1 MAYAKMIGAE
11 VKRKEDPRLITGR
24 GAYVPNVH
32 LPNMHHVGFVRSPL
46 AHANI
51 VSINT
56 SAALA
61 VPGVVA
67 VFTGEDLKNS
77 YDLMPQGAVKE
88 GTRPRAHY
96 PLSVGRVRHV
106 GEAIVAIVA
115 TSAQAAADGVAAVEV
130 DYDPL
135 PAVVDMMA
143 ALQPDA
149 PQLHADAPGNVEH
162 EMGRKA
168 GDIDA
173 AFANAHKVV
182 KARMANQRLLGMP
195 METRATVA
203 APDPWTGG
211 LTVHTSTQAPHFM
224 RRDMAKILNLDEN
237 SVRVIAPDVGG
248 GFGLKI
254 GIFPEDAVLGALAL
268 RLNIPL
274 KWVEGRI
281 EHATATTHGRA
292 QITDIEAAID
302 ANGKV
307 QGLKMQVYADI
318 GAYPIA
324 TDVPDL
330 TVLMAIGT
338 YDITHLRAEV
348 KTVFTNTTPVA
359 AYRGAG
365 RPEAAFYLER
375 LMDLIADELAL
386 DPAQVRLNNFI
397 APEQFPYHSATGLH
411 YDSGNYAGA
420 LNKALAVSRYAELRA
435 EQARRRA
442 AGDKTLLGVGIGCFV
457 EMCGFG
463 PFESAQVR
471 VEPSGTVTVTTGISP
486 HGQGGATTFSQILAD
501 ELGVGFDKI
510 TVKYGDTSQTPQGIG
525 TMGSRSIVVGGS
537 ALVRAAGKVRRKAMQ
552 IAAHMLEASVDDI
565 VLQDGAYMVKGVPSK
580 RLSLAEIASKA
591 YTDSLPDDMDPGLE
605 AHDFF
610 KPPELVYPFG
620 AHVAVVEVDSETGKT
635 KLREYYSVDDCGPR
649 ISPNLAAGQIHG
661 GLAQGIAQA
670 LLEEA
675 NYDENG
681 NLMSGTFM
689 DYAVPRAET
698 FPMFT
703 LDQTV
708 TPTPNNPLGVKGI
721 GEAATIGST
730 PSVANAVIDALNHLG
745 ITHLDIPMKPEKVW
759 KAALGK

>member
-1 MAYAKMIGAE
+1 MAYTKMIGAE

-24 GAYVPNVH
+24 GTYVPNVN
-32 LPNMHHVGFVRSPL
+32 LPNMHYVGFVRSPF

-51 VSINT
+51 MSIDT
-56 SAALA
+56 SAAKA
-61 VPGVVA
+61 VHGVVA
-67 VFTGEDLKNS
+67 VLTGDDLQPH
-77 YDLMPQGAVKE
+77 YEMMLQGAEKDGV
-88 GTRPRAHY
+88 RPRAHY
-96 PLSVGRVRHV
+96 PLSIGRVRHI
-106 GEAIVAIVA
+106 GEAIVAVVA
-115 TSAQAAADGVAAVEV
+115 SSAQAAADGVAAVEV
-130 DYDPL
+130 AYDSL
-135 PAVVDMMA
+135 PAVADMMA

-149 PQLHADAPGNVEH
+149 PQIHADAPGNVEH
-162 EMGRKA
+162 VMGRSA
-168 GDIDA
+168 GDVDT
-173 AFANAHKVV
+173 AFANAHKIV
-182 KARMANQRLLGMP
+182 KERLVNQRLLGMP

-203 APDPWTGG
+203 VPDPWTGG
-211 LTVHTSTQAPHFM
+211 LTVYTSTQAPHFM
-224 RRDMAKILNLDEN
+224 RRDLAKTLRLDEN

-248 GFGLKI
+248 GFGLKV
-254 GIFPEDAVLGALAL
+254 GMFPEDAVLSALAL
-268 RLNIPL
+268 KFNLPM
-274 KWVEGRI
+274 KWVEERI

-292 QITDIEAAID
+292 QITDIEAAVD

-307 QGLKMQVYADI
+307 HGLKMQVYADI

-330 TVLMAIGT
+330 TILMAVGT
-338 YDITHLRAEV
+338 YDIQNLKAEV
-348 KTVFTNTTPVA
+348 KTIFTNTTSVA

-386 DPAQVRLNNFI
+386 DPAQVRLANFI
-397 APEQFPYHSATGLH
+397 APSQFPYHSPTGLV
-411 YDSGNYAGA
+411 YDSGDYAGA
-420 LNKALAVSRYAELRA
+420 LHKAMTISNYAELRA

-442 AGDKTLLGVGIGCFV
+442 AGDKTLLGIGIGCFV

-486 HGQGGATTFSQILAD
+486 HGQGGATTFAQILSD
-501 ELGVGFDKI
+501 ELGVAFDKI
-510 TVKYGDTSQTPQGIG
+510 TVKYGDTSQTPQGVG

-537 ALVRAAGKVRRKAMQ
+537 ALVRAAGKVRRKAIQ
-552 IAAHMLEASVDDI
+552 IAAHMLEASTEDI
-565 VLQDGAYMVKGVPSK
+565 ILHEGKYMVKGVPSK
-580 RLSLAEIASKA
+580 SLALSEIAATA
-591 YTDSLPDDMDPGLE
+591 YTDSMPDEIDPGLE

-610 KPPELVYPFG
+610 KPPSLVYPFG

-635 KLREYYSVDDCGPR
+635 RLRNYYSVDDCGPR
-649 ISPNLAAGQIHG
+649 ISPILAAGQIHG

-675 NYDENG
+675 NYDESG
-681 NLMSGTFM
+681 NLLSGTLM
-689 DYAVPRAET
+689 DYALPRAET

-703 LDQTV
+703 LDQTN
-708 TPTPNNPLGVKGI
+708 TLSPHNPLGIKGI

-759 KAALGK
+759 KAISKG